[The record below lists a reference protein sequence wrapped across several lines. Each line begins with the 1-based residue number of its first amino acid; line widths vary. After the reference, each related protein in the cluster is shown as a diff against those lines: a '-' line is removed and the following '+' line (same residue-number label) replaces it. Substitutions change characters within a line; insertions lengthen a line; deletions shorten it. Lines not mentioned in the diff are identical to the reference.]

1 MAAALDQGCH
11 TARPVPAEGVRA
23 PALIQL
29 EAPTGIT
36 IRPVEDL
43 RPHSL
48 TSCRP
53 TRLQGAV
60 ERFAGDTILFAR
72 FVIMSDYQGAPE
84 CQWSG
89 CSYVLVSESPMLE
102 LKSMRIS
109 VLRTLGLVYLLSPFA
124 LLFIGRA

>member
-89 CSYVLVSESPMLE
+89 EPFP
-102 LKSMRIS
+102 
-109 VLRTLGLVYLLSPFA
+109 LRGEMPGVHLNRRRFLQ
-124 LLFIGRA
+124 GRLDR